1 LLALMAAV
9 AFLLGCYEMGDSDIW
24 WHLRGGEWIL
34 EHGRPPRLDP
44 FTFGSA
50 DKLWVDIHWSYE
62 VILALAYRAGGAGA
76 LVLLGAGVGAAAFVV
91 CLTARRREWP
101 VAAVV
106 LAWVPALVLLAFR
119 LDPRPE
125 IFSLLYIGCFL
136 AVLWRA
142 QDRPALAWLLPV
154 VQMLWVNVQ
163 GLFIFGPILLGL
175 FVAAQAAR
183 QLWDRQRCRLT
194 WGPDQRRWWRHVGGA
209 SCAVILACLVNPYF
223 LDGALFPFALFPK
236 VAEAGNLYKGY
247 IDELQSARGYVAE
260 ATAAVAGT
268 NWFFLALYFLL
279 QLLPLS
285 FLYPCTWRAWH
296 AARPADGPA
305 IGCWLGGLAG
315 CVGLLALGT
324 LTLSGKGAPGWVVFI
339 GDNVPLFLLA
349 AGGAA
354 ALALRRRSPWAAA
367 VAGAGGAALGAW
379 AGWLRVSLAGD
390 GRGLLIGADSPPFW
404 GLLFAV
410 ASLAAVGLVLR
421 WGGDLFRILV
431 AAAFAY
437 LALLAMQNWTRF
449 ALVAGTVLAWNF
461 GEWAAELTAHHRPGW
476 GGAALGRALRVGLA
490 GVLAVWVVL
499 LLADGYYVHTGEPRH
514 FAFRE
519 EPLEFAH
526 DAAIFAGQP
535 GMPDRA
541 LVYGLGQTGVYVYHN
556 APRAKPFMDGRLEMP
571 DRATF
576 ETYVKVEQCMGDRD
590 PHWEPA
596 MAAMGDPLLLL
607 EHQNH
612 HAAEAL
618 LLTHPRWRCVYYDA
632 LASVFVR
639 NDAAADFPAID
650 FAARHFSDPA
660 APPVPA
666 VPGAA
671 LREQKALFHLAA
683 SLPPTPA
690 AAWRWRV
697 PVLLASLDRAR
708 LALDEAP
715 DSADLWVVLGNCHWR
730 LDPDLSV
737 RPPAPK
743 DPWTPERNLYLAQ
756 ATYCYRRALE
766 HQPGHVPAWRYLF
779 QSYQVRNMID
789 AGVLAEE
796 QLALNDPKAAD
807 RERAKAARQREELAA
822 EPAPSFSRA
831 GELPAAVTRLLQ
843 RNRPEAAARLI
854 KGAGQNGWSWPFADQ
869 AAGLFMH
876 LGRPADARRVW
887 EEQAAD
893 CPSAA
898 VRKCRLACTFWVER
912 DFDEAARHFQAAR
925 SADPQLAEACWGLA
939 MLHAQLGNAAP
950 ALEACRAG
958 RALPLNPRQRADL
971 EALEQLVAAYYP
983 GH

>member
-24 WHLRGGEWIL
+24 WHLRGGEWTL
-34 EHGRPPRLDP
+34 EHGHPPRLDP

-106 LAWVPALVLLAFR
+106 LAWAPALVLLAFR

-136 AVLWRA
+136 SVLWRA
-142 QDRPALAWLLPV
+142 RDRPALAWLLPA
-154 VQMLWVNVQ
+154 VQLLWVNVQ
-163 GLFIFGPILLGL
+163 GLFVFGPILLGL
-175 FVAAQAAR
+175 FVAAQAVR
-183 QLWDRQRCRLT
+183 QLWDRQRGRLT
-194 WGPDQRRWWRHVGGA
+194 WGPEQRRWWRHVGGA
-209 SCAVILACLVNPYF
+209 FCAVILVCLANPYL

-247 IDELQSARGYVAE
+247 IDELQSARDYVRE
-260 ATAAVAGT
+260 ATVAVAGT
-268 NWFFLALYFLL
+268 NWFVLALYFLL

-285 FLYPCTWRAWH
+285 FLYPCAWRAWQ
-296 AARPADGPA
+296 AARPWNDPTTDP
-305 IGCWLGGLAG
+305 WLGGLGG

-324 LTLSGKGAPGWVVFI
+324 LTLSGKRAPGWVVFI
-339 GDNVPLFLLA
+339 GDNVPLLLLT
-349 AGGAA
+349 AGAVA
-354 ALALRRRSPWAAA
+354 ALALRRRSPWTAAL
-367 VAGAGGAALGAW
+367 AGAGGAALGAW

-390 GRGLLIGADSPPFW
+390 GRGLLVGADSPLFW
-404 GLLFAV
+404 GLLLAV
-410 ASLAAVGLVLR
+410 AGLAAVALVLR

-461 GEWAAELTAHHRPGW
+461 GEWAAELVGQQRPGW
-476 GGAALGRALRVGLA
+476 GSIALGRVLPVGLA
-490 GVLAVWVVL
+490 GGLAAWIAL

-514 FAFRE
+514 FAYRE
-519 EPLEFAH
+519 QPLEFAH
-526 DAAIFAGQP
+526 DAAIFAGRP

-541 LVYGLGQTGVYVYHN
+541 LIYDVGQAGVYVYHN
-556 APRAKPFMDGRLEMP
+556 SPRCKPFIDGRFEMP

-576 ETYVKVEQCMGDRD
+576 ETYVKVEQWMGDRD

-596 MAAMGDPLLLL
+596 VAAMGDPLLLL
-607 EHQNH
+607 EHQH
-612 HAAEAL
+612 HYPAEAL

-632 LASVFVR
+632 LASIFVR
-639 NDAAADFPAID
+639 DNAATDFPTID
-650 FAARHFSDPA
+650 FAGRHFSDPA

-666 VPGAA
+666 APGAA
-671 LREQKALFHLAA
+671 LREQKALFQLAA
-683 SLPPTPA
+683 SLPSTSA

-697 PVLLASLDRAR
+697 PVLLSAVDRAR

-715 DSADLWVVLGNCHWR
+715 GSADAWATLGGCHWS

-737 RPPAPK
+737 PPAAPK
-743 DPWTPERNLYLAQ
+743 DPWAPERNLYLAQ
-756 ATYCYRRALE
+756 ATYCYRRAIE
-766 HQPGHVPAWRYLF
+766 CQPGYVPAWRYLVRSF
-779 QSYQVRNMID
+779 QVRNMID
-789 AGVLAEE
+789 AGVRAEE

-822 EPAPSFSRA
+822 EPAPAFSHA

-854 KGAGQNGWSWPFADQ
+854 ERAGQSAWPWEFADQ

-876 LGRPADARRVW
+876 LGRPADARRLW
-887 EEQAAD
+887 EHAAD

-898 VRKCRLACTFWVER
+898 VRECRLACTFWVER
-912 DFDEAARHFQAAR
+912 DFGEADRRFRAAR
-925 SADPQLAEACWGLA
+925 SADPRLAEACWGLA
-939 MLHAQLGNAAP
+939 MLHARLGNAGP

-983 GH
+983 GR